1 MGKFKW
7 CNDHSHPALRVLRV
21 ATLFILLAV
30 SREPGIR
37 LMREFDGA
45 AMKGSMVDFVVVVL
59 TGSVVGKL
67 VAAPVRRMCNRSR
80 IKE

>member
-1 MGKFKW
+1 
-7 CNDHSHPALRVLRV
+7 
-21 ATLFILLAV
+21 
-30 SREPGIR
+30 
-37 LMREFDGA
+37 MREFDGA